1 MNVFD
6 LFAKISL
13 DTKGYEQDLKGAQ
26 SSFSKFGDGLKSAA
40 SKIGDVLAGIG
51 KTAAAGIGAAGTA
64 LTALTKQSLD
74 AVANYEQLV
83 GGVDKIFG
91 ESSKKVQEYAN
102 QAFKTAG
109 LSANQY
115 METVTGFSAS
125 LLQSLDGDTEAAAD
139 AANRAIIDMSDNV
152 NTYGSSMESVMN
164 AYQGF
169 SKANYTMLD
178 NLKLGYGGTKEE
190 MQRLI
195 QDASQMNQEMQKLG
209 VTVDADSM
217 SFGNIVNAISV
228 MQERMKIAGTTQN
241 EAARTI
247 SGSIASMKAAWQ
259 NFITGTGSPAQFS
272 EVLKAS
278 IGNIKNNLDDIIP
291 RLTEG
296 LTELADQIAPE
307 IPAIIEQTLP
317 SIISGASSLVTG
329 LAERLPQLIPAIVPA
344 VAQGIVNVSTAIVK
358 IFPKLI
364 SSLKDAGKATVKALF
379 PDKLDTQSI
388 AEITKGAAAT
398 VSQFAV
404 AVTNPKNVQTIVSKG
419 DEIINTLIDG
429 LLSEESISA
438 FFEAAPQVIANLVDG
453 IKTALL
459 GSEQDGEGGIFGAA
473 KKIVETLGDYF
484 SDEKNRQAFW
494 DAAYK
499 ALKSLASGV
508 KSILEQGVAPL
519 MVEIARAWAECF
531 IGEID
536 YTDTAREI
544 LGRLGNA
551 FAENL
556 ATGGIIGDLLE
567 DVFYDTN
574 GTVKNNE
581 RYNNSTFGG
590 MLDEYNALTE
600 AQKRT
605 YDPGYTAPAKS
616 YSGIPRNLAEE
627 YAARYGG
634 KHATGFYARRP
645 AFLSGDW
652 VGENGDEVLLP
663 LDRNDGWADKLAA
676 KIGGGGV
683 HVENINVSVQ
693 FAESGDDATVK
704 RVVNS
709 MIGEISEQLADLQG
723 RESRGLGLGYRGGTW
738 A

>member
-13 DTKGYEQDLKGAQ
+13 DTSDYEKDLKGAQ

-40 SKIGDVLAGIG
+40 SKVGDVLAGIG
-51 KTAAAGIGAAGTA
+51 KTAAVGIGAAGTA

-91 ESSKKVQEYAN
+91 ESSKKVQDYAN
-102 QAFKTAG
+102 QAFRTAG

-169 SKANYTMLD
+169 SKQNYTMLD

-195 QDASQMNQEMQKLG
+195 VDASQMNEEMQKLG

-259 NFITGTGSPAQFS
+259 NFLTGTGSPAQFS

-278 IGNIKNNLDDIIP
+278 IGNIKENLSEIIP

-307 IPAIIEQTLP
+307 IPGIIGQTLP
-317 SIISGASSLVTG
+317 SIINGASTLLTG
-329 LAERLPQLIPAIVPA
+329 LAERLPQLIPTIVPA
-344 VAQGIVNVSTAIVK
+344 VAQGIISVSAAIVR
-358 IFPKLI
+358 IFPQLI
-364 SSLKDAGKATVKALF
+364 TSLKEAGKATVKALF
-379 PDKLDTQSI
+379 PDKLDTQAISD
-388 AEITKGAAAT
+388 ITKGAAAT
-398 VSQFAV
+398 VGQFAV
-404 AVTNPKNVQTIVSKG
+404 AVTNPNNLKVVIQKA
-419 DEIINTLIDG
+419 DEITGALIDG
-429 LLSEESISA
+429 LLSQDSIDAFVES
-438 FFEAAPQVIANLVDG
+438 APQIIANLVEA

-459 GSEQDGEGGIFGAA
+459 GSKQDGEGGIFGAA

-494 DAAYK
+494 DSAYK
-499 ALKSLASGV
+499 ALKSLASGI

-531 IGEID
+531 IGEIN

-544 LGRLGNA
+544 LGRLGKA

-556 ATGGIIGDLLE
+556 ATGGILGDLLE

-574 GTVKNNE
+574 GTIQNTE

-590 MLDEYNALTE
+590 MLNEYNALSE
-600 AQKRT
+600 AQKAT
-605 YDPGYTAPAKS
+605 YDPGYQAPAKS
-616 YSGIPRNLAEE
+616 YSGIPRNIAEE

-634 KHATGFYARRP
+634 KHATGFYAKRP
-645 AFLSGDW
+645 AFLTGDW

-663 LDRNDGWADKLAA
+663 LDRNDGWADKLAE

-683 HVENINVSVQ
+683 HVENINVNLTCTGVMD
-693 FAESGDDATVK
+693 ESTTRSTVAQ
-704 RVVNS
+704 
-709 MIGEISEQLADLQG
+709 MINEISIQLADLQG
-723 RESRGLGLGYRGGTW
+723 RESRGYGLGYRGGAW
-738 A
+738 S